1 MTGFIRG
8 LFGGNKA
15 NNNSE
20 AFFLDEDTAKGLG
33 DVEFMRTPK
42 TVKKS
47 YPKAAGSINVITGEE
62 EVTVSS
68 INKMDRG
75 EAPKPK
81 SIETST
87 QPTTT
92 TATSSYSVPP
102 RRSSGDLDMF
112 RQMAKNMKK

>member
-33 DVEFMRTPK
+33 NVDFMRTPK

-47 YPKAAGSINVITGEE
+47 YPKAAGSLNVITGEE
-62 EVTVSS
+62 VVTISS
-68 INKMDRG
+68 IDKVESG

-81 SIETST
+81 SIATST
-87 QPTTT
+87 QSTTP
-92 TATSSYSVPP
+92 ATSSYTVPP
-102 RRSSGDLDMF
+102 RRSSNDLDMF

>member
-33 DVEFMRTPK
+33 NVDFMRTPK

-47 YPKAAGSINVITGEE
+47 YPKAAGSLNIITGEE

-68 INKMDRG
+68 IDKVDRG

-87 QPTTT
+87 QTT
-92 TATSSYSVPP
+92 TATSSYTVPP

-112 RQMAKNMKK
+112 RQMAKNIKK

>member
-33 DVEFMRTPK
+33 NVDFMRTPK

-87 QPTTT
+87 QSTTT
-92 TATSSYSVPP
+92 PATSSYSVPP

>member
-8 LFGGNKA
+8 LFSGNKA

-47 YPKAAGSINVITGEE
+47 YPKAAGSINVITGKE

-87 QPTTT
+87 QPT
-92 TATSSYSVPP
+92 ATSSYSVPP

>member
-8 LFGGNKA
+8 LFGGGKA

-33 DVEFMRTPK
+33 NVDFMRTPK

-47 YPKAAGSINVITGEE
+47 YPKAAGSLNVITGKE

-68 INKMDRG
+68 INKMERG
-75 EAPKPK
+75 ETPQPK

-87 QPTTT
+87 QP

-102 RRSSGDLDMF
+102 RRSSGNLDMF
-112 RQMAKNMKK
+112 RQMAKDIKK